1 MVLLV
6 LLLLGKTAG
15 LGLVAGG
22 RLSRKVEVEGE
33 SAVAVIPEDRGLLG
47 AGLLTGREA
56 EGTSLAEL
64 ALRWSGHWSWCWSG
78 RECSGLDGSE
88 APPLFSCS
96 RVSSTTSGAGFMLL
110 FLSRSCSSLSAVL
123 MVAWIS

>member
-1 MVLLV
+1 MPLE

-33 SAVAVIPEDRGLLG
+33 SAVVVVPEDRGLLG
-47 AGLLTGREA
+47 AGPLMGREA

-64 ALRWSGHWSWCWSG
+64 ALRWRGHWSGCWCG
-78 RECSGLDGSE
+78 REWSGLDGSE

-96 RVSSTTSGAGFMLL
+96 RVSSTTSGAGFTLL
-110 FLSRSCSSLSAVL
+110 FLSRSWSSLSAVL
-123 MVAWIS
+123 MVTWIS